1 MSEVKTEAKQLMK
14 HLQALSESVSPDIEA
29 LKSVVHRTFDIVADS
44 RYKVVSIFALNEPIS
59 MFM

>member
-29 LKSVVHRTFDIVADS
+29 LKSVVHRTFDIVADF
-44 RYKVVSIFALNEPIS
+44 RYRVVSIFA
-59 MFM
+59 